1 MSYDAQNVRANVFGR
16 EVSLRFDG
24 PWGSYW
30 LVFLRLITGWWFFAA
45 GLGKIVEHGLFYDA
59 HGWMM
64 FAAEGTLVYPVTSW
78 FAANAVWLPNLMIP
92 WGQLAIGLGLIVG
105 CLTRL
110 AAANGAFLMFF
121 FYFGNADWA
130 NGFVN
135 GDLLGL
141 LLFVTI
147 IVFGAGRVFGIDAVL
162 ERTAPVRNNQWL
174 RYVLG

>member
-1 MSYDAQNVRANVFGR
+1 MTEQRQHVRTTLFGTN
-16 EVSLRFDG
+16 VSLALDG
-24 PWGSYW
+24 PWTGYW
-30 LVFLRLITGWWFFAA
+30 LLLLRLVAGWWFFAS
-45 GLGKIVEHGLFYDA
+45 GLGKIVEHGVLYDA
-59 HGWMM
+59 YGWMM
-64 FAAEGTLVYPVTSW
+64 FATEGTLVYPITSW

-92 WGQLAIGLGLIVG
+92 WGQLAIGLGLLVG

-110 AAANGAFLMFF
+110 AAANGAFLMVF

-147 IVFGAGRVFGIDAVL
+147 VVFGAGRVFGLDAVL
-162 ERTAPVRNNQWL
+162 ERTETVRNNPWL
-174 RYVLG
+174 RYVMG

>member
-1 MSYDAQNVRANVFGR
+1 MSYGEQNAQTTLLGR
-16 EVSLRFDG
+16 DVSLAFDG
-24 PWGSYW
+24 SWGSYW
-30 LVFLRLITGWWFFAA
+30 LVFLRLIAGWWFLAT
-45 GLGKIVEHGLFYDA
+45 GLDKIVEYGLFYDA

-78 FAANAVWLPNLMIP
+78 FAANAVWLPNLLIP

-110 AAANGAFLMFF
+110 AAASGAFLMFF

-141 LLFVTI
+141 LLFVTL
-147 IVFGAGRVFGIDAVL
+147 IVFGAGRVFGIDGSL
-162 ERTAPVRNNQWL
+162 ERTALVRNNPWL